1 MNSPSIYSAENEN
14 ISQVSFFLTFSQ
26 NKKGNAMITPSAT
39 AITIRNNNRK
49 IKFFSLS
56 NGRNSVAFTIH
67 DVDARCRTLAYIN
80 IYRNFLLV
88 FLIEWNNGISDKNT
102 KKAFLSEE
110 KENAVSNPETM
121 GQSKFIYTPL

>member
-1 MNSPSIYSAENEN
+1 M
-14 ISQVSFFLTFSQ
+14 
-26 NKKGNAMITPSAT
+26 
-39 AITIRNNNRK
+39 
-49 IKFFSLS
+49 
-56 NGRNSVAFTIH
+56 
-67 DVDARCRTLAYIN
+67 TLAYIN

-121 GQSKFIYTPL
+121 GKIKFIYTPL